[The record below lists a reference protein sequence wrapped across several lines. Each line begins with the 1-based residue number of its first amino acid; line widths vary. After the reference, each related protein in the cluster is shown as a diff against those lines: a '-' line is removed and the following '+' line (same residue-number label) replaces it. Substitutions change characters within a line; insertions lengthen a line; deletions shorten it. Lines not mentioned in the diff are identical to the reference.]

1 MLVRKTFGKLGKRSM
16 ARLVTAL
23 DASMTLPD
31 RTARCHI
38 ENLSRNGCRIEVTEP
53 PRLGAT
59 VLMRIDRIEAIGTV
73 AWVRGMRCGIKF
85 ASPVPVAAIER
96 VRWIAENEGD
106 HVKSKVSAAG
116 SVWR

>member
-1 MLVRKTFGKLGKRSM
+1 MLARKTFGKLGKRSM

-38 ENLSRNGCRIEVTEP
+38 ENLSRNGCRIELTEP

-73 AWVRGMRCGIKF
+73 AWVRGLRCGIKF
-85 ASPVPVAAIER
+85 ANAVPVSAIER
-96 VRWIAENEGD
+96 VRWIAENESD
-106 HVKSKVSAAG
+106 HVKSKVSVAG
-116 SVWR
+116 AVWR